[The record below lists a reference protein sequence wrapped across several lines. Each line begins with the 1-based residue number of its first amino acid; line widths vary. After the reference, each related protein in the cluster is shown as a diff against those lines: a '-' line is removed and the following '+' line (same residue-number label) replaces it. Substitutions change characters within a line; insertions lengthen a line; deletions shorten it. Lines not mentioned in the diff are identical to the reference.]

1 MLLQVQNLTLSYGE
15 ITVLKNLT
23 FTVKKGQ
30 ILCILGESGCGKTSL
45 LKAARGFMDRDT
57 GEIYFQGE
65 RVFNKSE
72 KLVPGT
78 KGIAIY

>member
-1 MLLQVQNLTLSYGE
+1 MLLKVENLTLSYDD

-23 FTVKKGQ
+23 FNINQGQ

-45 LKAARGFMDRDT
+45 LKAIRGFMDRDA
-57 GEIYFQGE
+57 GEIYFLDE

-72 KLVPGT
+72 KSNQ
-78 KGIAIY
+78 